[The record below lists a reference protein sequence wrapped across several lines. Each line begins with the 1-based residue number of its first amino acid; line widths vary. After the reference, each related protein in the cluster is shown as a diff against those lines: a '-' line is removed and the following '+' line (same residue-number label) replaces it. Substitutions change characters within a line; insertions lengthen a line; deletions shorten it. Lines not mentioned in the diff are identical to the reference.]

1 MTMSKV
7 FSKKTLVVSLLLL
20 VIAGVLMVV
29 ITNRERNDNQLTG
42 GGAYHISDKAV
53 IVDIPSNN
61 CIVVEIMNETESEK
75 DEYSLSNGELV
86 SAVFSK
92 DNQRAID
99 FIGRLHVGSIVNIS
113 RNNNTKPQNT
123 TPYKTVECT
132 GIDIYDDKGEEIVE
146 FF

>member
-1 MTMSKV
+1 MILSKI
-7 FSKKTLVVSLLLL
+7 FPKKALAVSLLLL
-20 VIAGVLMVV
+20 VIVGVVMIV
-29 ITNRERNDNQLTG
+29 IINRERNDNQLTG

-61 CIVVEIMNETESEK
+61 CIVVEIMNETENEK

-99 FIGRLHVGSIVNIS
+99 FIGKLHIGSIINIS

>member
-1 MTMSKV
+1 
-7 FSKKTLVVSLLLL
+7 
-20 VIAGVLMVV
+20 MVV

-61 CIVVEIMNETESEK
+61 CIVVEIMNETENEK

-92 DNQRAID
+92 ENQRAID
-99 FIGRLHVGSIVNIS
+99 FIGKLHVGSIVNIS

-132 GIDIYDDKGEEIVE
+132 GIDIYDDKGEEVVE

>member
-1 MTMSKV
+1 MIMSKS
-7 FSKKTLVVSLLLL
+7 FHKKALVVSLLF
-20 VIAGVLMVV
+20 VIAGVVMVV
-29 ITNRERNDNQLTG
+29 ITNRECNDNHLIG

-61 CIVVEIMNETESEK
+61 SIVVEIVNETEGEK

-99 FIGRLHVGSIVNIS
+99 FIGKLHVGSIIDIS
-113 RNNNTKPQNT
+113 RYNNTKPQNT
-123 TPYKTVECT
+123 TPYKTIECT
-132 GIDIYDDKGEEIVE
+132 GINIYDDKGEEIVE

>member
-1 MTMSKV
+1 MIMSKS
-7 FSKKTLVVSLLLL
+7 FHKKALVVSLLF
-20 VIAGVLMVV
+20 VIAGVVMVV
-29 ITNRERNDNQLTG
+29 ITNRECNDNHLIG

-61 CIVVEIMNETESEK
+61 SIVVEIVNETEGEK

-92 DNQRAID
+92 DNQGAID
-99 FIGRLHVGSIVNIS
+99 FIGKLHVGSIIDIS
-113 RNNNTKPQNT
+113 RYNNTKPQNT
-123 TPYKTVECT
+123 TPYKTIECT
-132 GIDIYDDKGEEIVE
+132 GINIYDDKGEEIVE

>member
-1 MTMSKV
+1 MILSKN
-7 FSKKTLVVSLLLL
+7 FPKKALAVSLLLL
-20 VIAGVLMVV
+20 VIVGVVMIV
-29 ITNRERNDNQLTG
+29 IINRERNDNQLTG

-61 CIVVEIMNETESEK
+61 CIVVEIINETENEK

-99 FIGRLHVGSIVNIS
+99 FIGKLHIGSIINIS

>member
-1 MTMSKV
+1 MTMSKS
-7 FSKKTLVVSLLLL
+7 FTKKTLAVSLLLL
-20 VIAGVLMVV
+20 VIAGVVMVV
-29 ITNRERNDNQLTG
+29 ITNRECNDNRLTG

-99 FIGRLHVGSIVNIS
+99 FIGRLHVGSIANIS
-113 RNNNTKPQNT
+113 RYNNTKPQNT

-132 GIDIYDDKGEEIVE
+132 GIDIYDDKGEEIIE